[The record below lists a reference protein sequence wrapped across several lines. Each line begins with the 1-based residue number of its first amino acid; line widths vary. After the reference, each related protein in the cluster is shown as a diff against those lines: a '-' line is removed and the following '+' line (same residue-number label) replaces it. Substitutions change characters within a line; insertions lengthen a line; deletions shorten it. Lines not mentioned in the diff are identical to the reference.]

1 MSDDAADGEGVST
14 GADPAETRVDVQPVD
29 TGALPT
35 RSGPIPEQDGRGKP
49 VLELRDV
56 STHYGLVAV
65 LRNVNV
71 EIFPG
76 EMVCLLGGNASGKT
90 TTLKTILGYV
100 KPTEGD
106 VVLDGEVVTGLP
118 TSEVVSKGISM
129 VPENRRLFANM
140 TVSENLDLGAY
151 QRKDKAKI
159 AADRE
164 KVLETFPRI
173 RERLKQKAG
182 TLSGGE
188 QQMVAMGRALMAD
201 PKVLLMDEPSMGLA
215 PILVEQVFE
224 IIKQIRALGRT
235 VFVVEQNANMAL
247 SIADRGYVIQTGQV
261 VLADTAKNLLD
272 NPLMREAYLG
282 EL

>member
-1 MSDDAADGEGVST
+1 MNPETPGTVHVPDPEESGVATQPVETSALPAPAEPVRSADG
-14 GADPAETRVDVQPVD
+14 DR
-29 TGALPT
+29 
-35 RSGPIPEQDGRGKP
+35 RP
-49 VLELRDV
+49 VLELRNV

-65 LRNVNV
+65 LRNVHV
-71 EIFPG
+71 EIYQG

-90 TTLKTILGYV
+90 TTLKTILGFV
-100 KPTEGD
+100 RPSEGE
-106 VVLDGEVVTGLP
+106 VVLDGEVVSGLP
-118 TSEVVSKGISM
+118 TNEIVARGISM
-129 VPENRRLFANM
+129 VPENRRLFGNM

-151 QRKDKAKI
+151 QRKDRAKV
-159 AADRE
+159 AGDRE
-164 KVLETFPRI
+164 HILETFPRI

-224 IIKQIRALGRT
+224 IIKQIRGLGRT

-247 SIADRGYVIQTGQV
+247 SIADRGYVIQTGEV
-261 VLADTAKNLLD
+261 VLADTAQNLLAS
-272 NPLMREAYLG
+272 PLMREAYLG